1 MEGRTGASGQDAERT
16 LRLMILST
24 DVPSGWPL
32 LLAVLAVSAYAVSL
46 LGGNARLDRVAMP
59 AFVVGVAAHAAML
72 LSEIGSLGFHGG
84 AARLGFGPV
93 LSLTVCLALAI
104 HALDGRFMTVV
115 AVRRL
120 LACAGAAGVVVECL
134 FPGEARVLGSSWAP
148 LHWLLGVASYGLL
161 GAAVLHGLLLDAAE
175 RRLRQRK
182 GLASMVAGVPLLQIE
197 RITFRFVEAGFAVL
211 SAAIALGILTSA
223 QWRWDHKTVLS
234 LVSWGI
240 LALLL
245 LGRHGRGWRG
255 RQATRWLYAGAL
267 VLLLAYVGS
276 RFVLE
281 VLLSR
286 SVA

>member
-1 MEGRTGASGQDAERT
+1 
-16 LRLMILST
+16 MILST
-24 DVPSGWPL
+24 GLPSGWPL
-32 LLAVLAVSAYAVSL
+32 LLALLAGGGYALSL
-46 LGGNARLDRVAMP
+46 LGGSTRLDRVAMP
-59 AFVVGVAAHAAML
+59 AFIVGVAAHAAML
-72 LSEIGSLGFHGG
+72 LSQIGSLGFHDG

-93 LSLTVCLALAI
+93 LSLTVCLTLGI
-104 HALDGRFMTVV
+104 HALDGRFITV
-115 AVRRL
+115 AVVRRV
-120 LACAGAAGVVVECL
+120 LACVGVAAVVVEGL
-134 FPGEARVLGSSWAP
+134 FPGEARALGSAWAP

-161 GAAVLHGLLLDAAE
+161 GSAVLHGLLLDAAE

-182 GLASMVAGVPLLQIE
+182 GLAPAVSGMPLLQIE

-211 SAAIALGILTSA
+211 SAAIALGILTST

-234 LVSWGI
+234 LMGWSI
-240 LALLL
+240 FALLL
-245 LGRHGRGWRG
+245 AGRYGRGWRG

-286 SVA
+286 VAA

>member
-1 MEGRTGASGQDAERT
+1 
-16 LRLMILST
+16 MILST

-32 LLAVLAVSAYAVSL
+32 LLAVLAVAAYAVSL

-93 LSLTVCLALAI
+93 LSLTVCMALAI

-175 RRLRQRK
+175 RRLRRHK
-182 GLASMVAGVPLLQIE
+182 GLASMVSGVPLLQIE

-240 LALLL
+240 FALLL

>member
-1 MEGRTGASGQDAERT
+1 MAG
-16 LRLMILST
+16 
-24 DVPSGWPL
+24 
-32 LLAVLAVSAYAVSL
+32 LAVTAYAL
-46 LGGNARLDRVAMP
+46 AWLGGGQRLDTVGLP

-93 LSLTVCLALAI
+93 LSLTVCVALGI
-104 HALDGRFMTVV
+104 HALDGRFITV
-115 AVRRL
+115 ASVRRL
-120 LACAGAAGVVVECL
+120 LACAGAAAVVLECL
-134 FPGEARVLGSSWAP
+134 FPGESRALGSPWAP

-175 RRLRQRK
+175 RRLRLRRSAMA
-182 GLASMVAGVPLLQIE
+182 GMAGVPLLQIE

-211 SAAIALGILTSA
+211 SAAIGLGIVTSTD
-223 QWRWDHKTVLS
+223 WRWDHKTVLS
-234 LVSWGI
+234 LVGWSI
-240 LALLL
+240 FAMLLV
-245 LGRHGRGWRG
+245 GRHGRGWRG
-255 RQATRWLYAGAL
+255 RQATRWLYVGAC

-286 SVA
+286 AVA